1 MPKHVELG
9 EISGLPGGLT
19 VRQLHAS
26 DRDAWTRLYN
36 SVATLGTES
45 PQWLSCVAA
54 GLPVTATF
62 TPVGVFTDSDLIAVA
77 PFVVETGRL
86 TRITLMGSFVGTAIH
101 DYPVVTTSTAD
112 ERKVMRALIGA
123 LIAWSRQWTIASFT
137 TTADAYVLPQWTADH
152 PGYRARPTIT
162 RMSPVLD
169 VTTWETSISRNL
181 RESLR
186 RGRNRLK
193 RDYEG
198 WTVTRHDNGDG
209 WDAAVQRLVAL
220 QSARSGL
227 ERGPKHEFTL
237 GSAEGQALT
246 KALASLDKHDL
257 RIYELEG
264 AGQAKAALLAAVSPV
279 GVQIVFSGMNAEA
292 WDYSPMPQLIK
303 RLCEDAVAENLQ
315 TLTFPSGV
323 DESKLRWGT
332 RIELRPEFLL
342 VKPALSSRLLHIAH
356 AAASEA
362 GAQGRARRYES
373 RGGQK

>member
-1 MPKHVELG
+1 MSRHVDLG

-19 VRQLHAS
+19 VRPLHAS
-26 DRDAWTRLYN
+26 DRDAWTRLYD

-54 GLPVTATF
+54 GLPATASF
-62 TPVGVFTDSDLIAVA
+62 TPVGVFADTDLIAVA
-77 PFVVETGRL
+77 PFVIENTRL
-86 TRITLMGSFVGTAIH
+86 TRIALIGSFVGSAIH
-101 DYPVVTTSTAD
+101 DYPVVTTGAAD
-112 ERKVMRALIGA
+112 ERKVMRALMGA
-123 LIAWSRQWTIASFT
+123 LIAWSKQWTIASFT
-137 TTADAYVLPQWTADH
+137 TTADAYVLPQWTSDH

-193 RDYEG
+193 RDHEG
-198 WTVTRHDNGDG
+198 WTVARHDNGDG

-237 GSAEGQALT
+237 GSPEGQSLA
-246 KALASLDKHDL
+246 KALESLDKHDL

-264 AGQAKAALLAAVSPV
+264 AGQARAALLAAVSPV
-279 GVQIVFSGMNAEA
+279 GVQIIFSGMNAAA

-303 RLCEDAVAENLQ
+303 RLCEDAAVDNLQ

-342 VKPALSSRLLHIAH
+342 VKPAVTSRLLHIAH

-362 GAQGRARRYES
+362 GAQARARRYES
-373 RGGQK
+373 RGDKK